1 LSGNLKSSDSDN
13 TDELQPEFHIF
24 KDLNTRIGKA
34 DAEDSNEEDLNGSE
48 RKDGE
53 QWEII
58 VPTFMHED
66 YSQMSNVLEVGIDYS
81 MVYYCL

>member
-34 DAEDSNEEDLNGSE
+34 DAERIAMRKISMDQKEKMVNNGKLLCQLLCM
-48 RKDGE
+48 R
-53 QWEII
+53 II
-58 VPTFMHED
+58 VKC
-66 YSQMSNVLEVGIDYS
+66 QMS
-81 MVYYCL
+81 